1 MYIYI
6 YIYIYVYESLSL
18 SLALSLLLSLCPSF
32 SLSLF
37 CVVAF
42 GYVDIQKSLFCHKTF
57 KRALHSIDYQDIQ
70 KSTTNI
76 FIDIPICILKS
87 LYGYSKEH
95 YILSTEP
102 DVLEVFK
109 RALHCVVW
117 IFKRAL
123 HFVIWIFKGAL
134 HSVNRA

>member
-42 GYVDIQKSLFCHKTF
+42 GYVDIQKSLFCHN
-57 KRALHSIDYQDIQ
+57 H
-70 KSTTNI
+70 
-76 FIDIPICILKS
+76 
-87 LYGYSKEH
+87 SKEP
-95 YILSTEP
+95 YILSTT
-102 DVLEVFK
+102 K
-109 RALHCVVW
+109 

-123 HFVIWIFKGAL
+123 PI
-134 HSVNRA
+134 SS